1 MLTLSSRQLRFLRSK
16 AHDLKPVVRVGQ
28 HGLRDSVIVEAELA
42 LTAHE
47 LIKAKISADR
57 DERAA
62 LAAQL
67 CAATN
72 AVLVQMVG
80 QVATLYRAHP
90 ERPRI
95 ELPPAN

>member
-1 MLTLSSRQLRFLRSK
+1 MPNLSSRQLRFLRAK
-16 AHDLKPVVRVGQ
+16 AHELKPVVRVGQ
-28 HGLRDSVIVEAELA
+28 HGLRDSVIAEVETA

-57 DERAA
+57 DGRAA
-62 LAAQL
+62 IAAQL

-72 AVLVQMVG
+72 AILVQTVG
-80 QVATLYRAHP
+80 QVATLYRANP

-95 ELPPAN
+95 ELPPAD